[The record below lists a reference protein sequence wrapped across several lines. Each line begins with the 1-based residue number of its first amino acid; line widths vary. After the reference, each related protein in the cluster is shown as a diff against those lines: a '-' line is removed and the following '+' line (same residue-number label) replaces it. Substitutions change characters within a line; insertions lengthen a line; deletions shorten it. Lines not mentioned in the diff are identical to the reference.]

1 MIINFLNLRQL
12 NNPVMKKNLQFFSK
26 EVIRRFS
33 VIRISMVSLLI
44 VGSALN
50 ALSSIQ
56 KVEIT
61 FDESDFSYSVD
72 PATHHTYVEC
82 SKVNAS
88 YPRAGMPSLPLLS
101 KNIVLRVGQE
111 YVSTKV
117 TVSKKA
123 VKNRITL
130 AKCSEDVSTDISIN
144 DPGNTSGKE
153 PYAFDYPE
161 KVCLL
166 NGTSAIE
173 GYQMLHYL
181 ITPFEYVR
189 NSGTLY
195 FIYLSF
201 AS

>member
-1 MIINFLNLRQL
+1 MKSYQKKFRQLQYHVLNATEFIFFDFFKVLDCFMIINFLNLRQL
-12 NNPVMKKNLQFFSK
+12 NNPVMKKNLQYFSK

-130 AKCSEDVSTDISIN
+130 AKCSEHQPSNVIRCFTILSLHF
-144 DPGNTSGKE
+144 NT
-153 PYAFDYPE
+153 
-161 KVCLL
+161 
-166 NGTSAIE
+166 
-173 GYQMLHYL
+173 
-181 ITPFEYVR
+181 
-189 NSGTLY
+189 
-195 FIYLSF
+195 
-201 AS
+201 